1 MHIECLKYFYD
12 VVQMKSISKVAN
24 ASHISQPALSQQIQK
39 LEESLGHRLLN
50 RSNKG
55 VELTSSGKVVLK
67 YAENLLENYDNMLE
81 DLKALN
87 KHHNIRVSS
96 CYIIATY
103 ALPCA
108 IYQLT
113 QKFPDCRYI
122 LNAYSSD
129 KVESEVENEVC
140 DLGFIYGR
148 PNLES
153 LMGFKI
159 ATDNLVVVAAQK
171 YNINNE
177 ICLEDLLKHSLIMFG
192 DEFKVKKKLN
202 DYFLNSGNASFI
214 ENVFNVD
221 SYESVKSVVLKGY
234 GIAFLPY
241 MSVKKELFTE
251 QLKAVN
257 IIDNLKWEREFEIY
271 GIYKKNKE
279 LNPAVLESIKY
290 MHNEGKKSF
299 C

>member
-1 MHIECLKYFYD
+1 MHIEYLKYFYD

-39 LEESLGHRLLN
+39 LEEVLGHKLLN

-67 YAENLLENYDNMLE
+67 YAENLLDNYDNMLE
-81 DLKALN
+81 DLKAMN
-87 KHHNIRVSS
+87 KHCNIRVSS

-113 QKFPDCRYI
+113 QKFPNCRYI
-122 LNAYSSD
+122 LNAYFSN
-129 KVESEVENEVC
+129 KVEAEVENEVC

-148 PNLES
+148 PSLES

-159 ATDNLVVVAAQK
+159 ATDKLVIVAAQK
-171 YNINNE
+171 YNISGE
-177 ICLEDLLKHSLIMFG
+177 ISMEDLGKHSLIMFG
-192 DEFKVKKKLN
+192 DEFKVKKNLN
-202 DYFLNSGNASFI
+202 AYFLNSSFFK
-214 ENVFNVD
+214 NVFDVD
-221 SYESVKSVVLKGY
+221 SYESVKSVVIKGY

-251 QLKAVN
+251 QLKSVN
-257 IIDNLKWEREFEIY
+257 IIDNLKWNREFEIY
-271 GIYKKNKE
+271 GVYKKNKE
-279 LNPAVLESIKY
+279 LNPFVLESIKY
-290 MHNEGKKSF
+290 MQNEGKKSF